1 MDAIGAGDGGGAG
14 VTGGRIAV
22 PDTFR
27 TLLERDVDAAARAA
41 DAIGQGVAV
50 LRLFPFTCR
59 KIENGNPFLR
69 ELIVSFGASG
79 HVLLFEIEVAEQV
92 TILAV
97 RHQRE
102 EDYH

>member
-1 MDAIGAGDGGGAG
+1 MS
-14 VTGGRIAV
+14 GGRIAV
-22 PDTFR
+22 PDTCR
-27 TLLERDVDAAARAA
+27 TLLERDGDAAARAA

-50 LRLFPFTCR
+50 LRRFPFTCR

-79 HVLLFEIEVAEQV
+79 HVRLFEIEAAEQV

-97 RHQRE
+97 RHHRE